1 MAHPRGLRVDLEVAA
16 MSDVMTPRAA
26 PPRPAK
32 AGRSVGALVQGLVI
46 GIGFVLLVGA
56 FGALAVQYR
65 PYRIPTQ
72 SMTPTL
78 TTGDTVLARSVGGDS
93 VGRGDIVVFQSQLW
107 GNVPMVK
114 RVVAVSGD
122 TVVCC
127 DAQHRLVVND
137 HPIDEPYLAKQ
148 QLNDK
153 LFTTVVPP
161 GRLFL
166 MGDNRDASLD
176 SRSHLD
182 LAGGTVATTEV
193 LGRVEGTVWPAD
205 RAGLSERT
213 VAFDGL
219 AGPTAAKPGL
229 LGPAAITMATGAAMI
244 VLASL
249 VGGLAS
255 LARRFR
261 RG

>member
-1 MAHPRGLRVDLEVAA
+1 
-16 MSDVMTPRAA
+16 MSNVMTPTAA

-32 AGRSVGALVQGLVI
+32 ARRSLGARVQGLVI
-46 GIGFVLLVGA
+46 GLGFVLLVGA
-56 FGALAVQYR
+56 FGLLAVQYR

-78 TTGDTVLARSVGGDS
+78 TVGDTVLARSVNGDS
-93 VGRGDIVVFQSQLW
+93 VGRGDIVVFQDPLW
-107 GNVPMVK
+107 GNAPLVK
-114 RVVAVSGD
+114 RVVAVGGD

-127 DAQHRLVVND
+127 DAQHRLAVND
-137 HPIDEPYLAKQ
+137 HPVDEPYLAKQ

-153 LFTTVVPP
+153 LFSTVVPP

-182 LAGGTVATTEV
+182 LAAGTVATTEV
-193 LGRVEGTVWPAD
+193 LGRVEGTAWPAN
-205 RAGLSERT
+205 RAGLGGRT

-219 AGPTAAKPGL
+219 AGPMAAKPGL
-229 LGPAAITMATGAAMI
+229 LGPAVLAMATGAAMI
-244 VLASL
+244 VLASAA
-249 VGGLAS
+249 GGLAS
-255 LARRFR
+255 LLRRFR
-261 RG
+261 RV

>member
-1 MAHPRGLRVDLEVAA
+1 
-16 MSDVMTPRAA
+16 MSDVKTPTAA
-26 PPRPAK
+26 PPRPVK
-32 AGRSVGALVQGLVI
+32 ARRSAGSLAQGLVI
-46 GIGFVLLVGA
+46 GLGFVLLVGA
-56 FGALAVQYR
+56 FGVLAMQYR

-78 TTGDTVLARSVGGDS
+78 TMGDTVLARSVGGES
-93 VGRGDIVVFQSQLW
+93 VGRGDIVVFQDQLW

-114 RVVAVSGD
+114 RVVAVGSD

-127 DAQHRLVVND
+127 DAQHRLTVND

-148 QLNDK
+148 QLDDK
-153 LFTTVVPP
+153 LFSTVVPP

-166 MGDNRDASLD
+166 MGDNRDSSLD

-182 LAGGTVATTEV
+182 LAGGTVATDEV
-193 LGRVEGTVWPAD
+193 LGRVEGTAWPAD
-205 RAGLSERT
+205 RAGVSKRT

-219 AGPTAAKPGL
+219 AGPVAAKPGP
-229 LGPAAITMATGAAMI
+229 LGPATLAMVAGAAMI

-255 LARRFR
+255 LVRRFR
-261 RG
+261 RA

>member
-1 MAHPRGLRVDLEVAA
+1 

-32 AGRSVGALVQGLVI
+32 ARRSVGALAQGLVI
-46 GIGFVLLVGA
+46 GLGFVLLVGA
-56 FGALAVQYR
+56 FGVLAVQYR

-72 SMTPTL
+72 SMAPTL
-78 TTGDTVLARSVGGDS
+78 TMGDTVLARSVSGDS
-93 VGRGDIVVFQSQLW
+93 VGRGDVVVFQDQLW
-107 GNVPMVK
+107 GNAQMVK
-114 RVVAVSGD
+114 RVVAVGGD

-127 DAQHRLVVND
+127 DAQHRLMVND

-193 LGRVEGTVWPAD
+193 LGRVEGTAWPAG
-205 RAGLSERT
+205 RAGLSGRT

-219 AGPTAAKPGL
+219 A
-229 LGPAAITMATGAAMI
+229 
-244 VLASL
+244 
-249 VGGLAS
+249 
-255 LARRFR
+255 ARRPR
-261 RG
+261 SPDCWGPP